1 MMTVYRFLLA
11 SLLGYIALW
20 TTPVMAADPSID
32 PCRLVKKAEVEQII
46 GRPTG
51 NPTSEH
57 TDRVRMCTFLF
68 SSDPSDT
75 LELWL
80 YPGEAMERSK
90 KEIKELSPIAGLG
103 QEAFLYRDKK
113 FECVRLFVKKGNT
126 MLEVRLNET
135 AGDEDKV
142 KAIAKKTLGRF

>member
-1 MMTVYRFLLA
+1 
-11 SLLGYIALW
+11 
-20 TTPVMAADPSID
+20 MAADPSID

-51 NPTSEH
+51 DPTSERN
-57 TDRVRMCTFLF
+57 DRVRMCTFLF
-68 SSDPSDT
+68 SSDPSDA

-80 YPGEAMERSK
+80 YPGEAMERIK

-113 FECVRLFVKKGNT
+113 FQYVRLFVKKGNA
-126 MLEVRLNET
+126 MLEVWLNES
-135 AGDEDKV
+135 AGDDDKV
-142 KAIAKKTLGRF
+142 KAIAKKALGRFLAPTTK